1 MTGALR
7 VKKYLRTDLS
17 VFIFLPYICFV
28 KTKDAPNVRQ
38 RILDTAARLF
48 YQQGY
53 PLTGIN
59 QLIAE
64 AGVAKA
70 SLYQHFRT
78 KDEILLAYLQQAST
92 EMFEQLEMVM
102 ATAATPKAKVLAV
115 FDSLNQSMPAANF
128 RGCNFQNALMQ
139 LPPEETE
146 VRTFI
151 QEHKRKLGQLFARL
165 IDDPAL
171 AEEITL
177 LFEGTLISCQI
188 HQTPAAMA
196 AARRVVER
204 LL

>member
-1 MTGALR
+1 M
-7 VKKYLRTDLS
+7 
-17 VFIFLPYICFV
+17 

-38 RILDTAARLF
+38 RILETAARLF

-78 KDEILLAYLQQAST
+78 KDEILLAYLQQASAY
-92 EMFEQLEMVM
+92 MFEELEAAM
-102 ATAATPKAKVLAV
+102 AAAATPKAKVLAV
-115 FDSLNQSMPAANF
+115 FGSLTKSMPAANF

-139 LPPEETE
+139 LPPEETV
-146 VRTFI
+146 VRAFI
-151 QEHKRKLGQLFARL
+151 QEHKQKLGQLFARL

-177 LFEGTLISCQI
+177 LFEGTLVSCQI
-188 HQTPAAMA
+188 QQSPASIE
-196 AARRVVER
+196 AARRMVER